1 MTRGYAE
8 SDNPSPALRFY
19 RQMIVSRIEP
29 DTHTYPFLLKA
40 ISKSLNVREGEA
52 IHSVTIRNG
61 FESLVFVQNSLLHIY
76 AACGDTESAYKVFE
90 LMKERDLVAWNSMI
104 NGFALNGRPSEA
116 LTLFREMSAEGV
128 EPDGFTVVS
137 LLSAS
142 AELGALEL
150 GRRVH
155 VYLLK
160 VGLRENSHV
169 TNSLLDLYAK
179 CDAIWE

>member
-1 MTRGYAE
+1 
-8 SDNPSPALRFY
+8 
-19 RQMIVSRIEP
+19 V
-29 DTHTYPFLLKA
+29 
-40 ISKSLNVREGEA
+40 
-52 IHSVTIRNG
+52 
-61 FESLVFVQNSLLHIY
+61 
-76 AACGDTESAYKVFE
+76 
-90 LMKERDLVAWNSMI
+90 I